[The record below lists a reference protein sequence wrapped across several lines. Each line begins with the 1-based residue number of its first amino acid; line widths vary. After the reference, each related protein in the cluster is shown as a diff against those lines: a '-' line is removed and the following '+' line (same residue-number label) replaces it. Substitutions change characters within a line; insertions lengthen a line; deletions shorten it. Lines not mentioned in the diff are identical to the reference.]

1 MEKHKMFKN
10 ESDFKKLIDRLDID
24 TKPSPNHRENLRR
37 EMLSAFSKERRPRP
51 VETPSA
57 GAWRTITRTILKSRI
72 TKLAAAAVVVIG
84 VLIGIH
90 QISGPVDITST
101 AIAEMIDA
109 MKQKPWMHIVME
121 SNTGQFEVWVSFES
135 QIGATKRSSGEVTY
149 LDGQRH
155 LSYRYNPGEQAIT
168 VSYVDADEITKG
180 ATSVWS
186 FWETWLKKMTEEGVR
201 LAEHKGLYEGKEA
214 KIYKVKYSI
223 DDKSQ
228 LTDRTFKTFQGQII
242 ADMEQNLPVFAHQ
255 KLFDS
260 KGNLIKEKKLYF
272 NYPESGPGDIYALG
286 VPATAKVLYEG
297 AESEVQ
303 LAAELK
309 RIEEMFA
316 ASDIDGLVAI
326 LAEAKFESSK
336 VLTANYL
343 AEIGDSRAIE
353 PLEKLSAEWTGNRQE
368 NPFADAA
375 ATIQDRIA
383 SEDGQ
388 PAPDAEANRPAE
400 ETEEVLDFFVVH
412 EETDAPLQGV
422 ELNIHIQRDGPDEKY
437 KNATDKQGACR
448 IKIGPRKTKYVSI
461 EIRKENFVS
470 MQARFRTTEGGGAG
484 IPNEYTIA
492 LGPTVSI
499 GGIVHNEQGLP
510 IEAVTVKINRYSD
523 GEYETEVWISI
534 RDYAVKTD
542 KNGKWSCNVMPKEL
556 GRFGIMLSHPEYVDD
571 IHSRSWRRLNIEQLR
586 AGTLQMLMKKGV
598 VLAGYVSDQAGNPIK
613 DASVLRGESRHADD
627 KLKTKTDDQGKFEFG
642 RVDYVTEILTVQA
655 QGYAPEL
662 KTISIRQDMEP
673 VEFIL
678 EPGYGI
684 YGRVVDVNGNPINE
698 AHVSV
703 EEWRSYST
711 LEWRSNTDKD
721 GRFVWDSAPPDEIK
735 IYVRKNGYMDSRH
748 SFLVASQDEYELVLG
763 PQLKVS
769 GTVVDANT
777 GEPIEIFT
785 ATKGIQWQGGS
796 RHWQTGSSSVKDFT
810 DGKYQ
815 WEFSSSYPGH
825 LIRIDAEGYMPA
837 VSRVF
842 DSNEGIVHF
851 DFKLAKGKGPEGIV
865 YLPDDKPAVDAEVY
879 LVTKGKW
886 VSFEN
891 ATVSNKR
898 DCLLVT
904 TDDDGTF
911 ELTPQTEPYK
921 LVVIHD
927 EGFAQVTE
935 EQFLESPEI
944 YLEKWGRV
952 EGDIFVGSKPGAGEK
967 VRLYNPYSH
976 NDPKGINFSFSYNAT
991 ADDQGRFVIDR
1002 VTPGLMKIAIS
1013 IVSED
1018 GRRTSYSGMK
1028 DVEVVSGETSYA
1040 TIGGDGRTV
1049 VGKIARPPYLD
1060 PDWPWNC
1067 ARGRINVDVPD
1078 QTKLMAQIYKE
1089 LELPRPAEFEQMTS
1103 TEIVQWFEQWAMSEE
1118 GLAWQKEFQ
1127 DRLKEEIGDVQ
1138 QQHYALQI
1146 NSDGGFKADN
1156 VTEGDYLIALT
1167 FMGKGKRAGEPDY
1180 RNRLGVG
1187 KYKFTMPEITDD
1199 NIDQPLD
1206 LGLINLE
1213 MKMHPRLQIGQTAP
1227 AFTIDTLDGG
1237 KVSLADYRGKFLL
1250 LNFWML
1256 QMQTQPAA
1264 DEQMDKVR
1272 QLYQTYSDDERFD
1285 ILGITMT
1292 ASVDLYIEIA
1302 NKYLAEKDITWKQ
1315 GTLGFENQD
1324 LMQSYGVTSY
1334 PFNVLIDP
1342 NGTVLATGIAGE
1354 QLEQTVAEALQP

>member
-24 TKPSPNHRENLRR
+24 TEPSPNHRENLRR

-72 TKLAAAAVVVIG
+72 TKLAAAAVIILAVLVGIPNLPKQPSIVAKALAEAIDNIQRVPWVYVIW
-84 VLIGIH
+84 
-90 QISGPVDITST
+90 
-101 AIAEMIDA
+101 AETD
-109 MKQKPWMHIVME
+109 QTP
-121 SNTGQFEVWVSFES
+121 EVGDEFWLGFES
-135 QIGATKRSSGEVTY
+135 QIYIAKYRKGKIEYSDYQKQIYYVYDPATETLHISALEEQFPGHSVAIYFDSLETVKKNVQEGTQVT
-149 LDGQRH
+149 Q
-155 LSYRYNPGEQAIT
+155 S
-168 VSYVDADEITKG
+168 KG
-180 ATSVWS
+180 V
-186 FWETWLKKMTEEGVR
+186 
-201 LAEHKGLYEGKEA
+201 YEGQTVDVYEISRDGGGD
-214 KIYKVKYSI
+214 KIFV
-223 DDKSQ
+223 
-228 LTDRTFKTFQGQII
+228 DRHTKLVVAAEWWDASTWVAVGGFFTFR
-242 ADMEQNLPVFAHQ
+242 
-255 KLFDS
+255 
-260 KGNLIKEKKLYF
+260 
-272 NYPESGPGDIYALG
+272 YPPHGPGSIYALG
-286 VPATAKVLYEG
+286 VPVTAKLLYEG
-297 AESEVQ
+297 VDSDVM
-303 LAAELK
+303 LAAELQQV
-309 RIEEMFA
+309 EAMFA
-316 ASDIDGLVAI
+316 ADHADGLLTV
-326 LAEAKFESSK
+326 LSDAKFEDSK
-336 VLTANYL
+336 VLAANYL
-343 AEIGDSRAIE
+343 AEIGDPRAIE
-353 PLEKLSAEWTGNRQE
+353 PLEKLSAEWTGDQQD

-388 PAPDAEANRPAE
+388 PTPDAEANRPAE
-400 ETEEVLDFFVVH
+400 ETGEVLDFFVVH

-422 ELNIHIQRDGPDEKY
+422 ELNIKIQREGPDDEY
-437 KNATDKQGACR
+437 KDATDKQGACR

-510 IEAVTVKINRYSD
+510 IEAVTVEINRYSD

-642 RVDYVTEILTVQA
+642 RVDYVTEILTVQT

-796 RHWQTGSSSVKDFT
+796 RHWQTGSSSVKNFT
-810 DGKYQ
+810 NGKYQ

-851 DFKLAKGKGPEGIV
+851 DFKLAKGRGPQGIV

-1018 GRRTSYSGMK
+1018 GRRTSYSGRK

-1049 VGKIARPPYLD
+1049 VGKIARPPYLVD

-1067 ARGRINVDVPD
+1067 AHGRINVDVPD
-1078 QTKLMAQIYKE
+1078 QMKVMAQIYKE
-1089 LELPRPAEFEQMTS
+1089 LEIPRPADFEQMTS
-1103 TEIVQWFEQWAMSEE
+1103 TEIMQWFQQWAMSEE
-1118 GLAWQKEFQ
+1118 GQAWQKEFQ

-1146 NSDGGFKADN
+1146 NSYGGFKADN

-1167 FMGKGKRAGEPDY
+1167 FMGKGKRAGEH
-1180 RNRLGVG
+1180 RNILGVG

-1227 AFTIDTLDGG
+1227 AFTVDTLDGG

-1272 QLYQTYSDDERFD
+1272 QLYQTYGDDERFD

-1315 GTLGFENQD
+1315 GTLGFENQE
-1324 LMQSYGVTSY
+1324 LMQSYGVTTY

-1354 QLEQTVAEALQP
+1354 QLEQTVVEVLQQ